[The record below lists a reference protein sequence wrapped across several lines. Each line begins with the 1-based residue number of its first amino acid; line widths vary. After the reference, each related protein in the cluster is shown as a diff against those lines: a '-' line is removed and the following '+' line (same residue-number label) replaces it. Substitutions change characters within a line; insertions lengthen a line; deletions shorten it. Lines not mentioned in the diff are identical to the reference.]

1 MDVGTYER
9 IMELAKEGKTGLEI
23 VAQINEEMKP
33 EPESERNPEPENNPE
48 PEKKEPFTAHE
59 LNPVQTELLA
69 RMEVLDK
76 RITELTE
83 TTHAL
88 NIMNS
93 KQPESP
99 VQSSTEILGAL
110 FAGYTEAKD
119 EDKKGV

>member
-23 VAQINEEMKP
+23 VAQINEETKP
-33 EPESERNPEPENNPE
+33 NPEPEKKLEPEKKEPE
-48 PEKKEPFTAHE
+48 PEKKEPTPEE
-59 LNPVQTELLA
+59 LLLA
-69 RMEVLDK
+69 RMDALDK

-110 FAGYTEAKD
+110 FAGYTEVDDK
-119 EDKKGV
+119 DKKGA